1 MLYLCPLNLGN
12 FCNAN
17 VSFNTALFLYTLIKN
32 KLIQA
37 DITWSYGD
45 FFFKIQQ
52 CQKSR
57 SLTARGTLIY
67 YKHAILS
74 VTVTGLTVYQRL
86 GHTSIHRFQINACL
100 FCYMENDVSK
110 TGIHERL
117 DRKSLEDKN

>member
-45 FFFKIQQ
+45 FF
-52 CQKSR
+52 
-57 SLTARGTLIY
+57 
-67 YKHAILS
+67 
-74 VTVTGLTVYQRL
+74 
-86 GHTSIHRFQINACL
+86 
-100 FCYMENDVSK
+100 
-110 TGIHERL
+110 
-117 DRKSLEDKN
+117 